1 VRVRF
6 GLFPA
11 SSNRFI
17 ASLVTLVLAG
27 VSLLTL
33 SGAASAQRYVSFDGP
48 GAIYYTFP
56 TSINQSGQ
64 IVGYYSDSTAHSFL
78 RNSDGT
84 IISFDPPNST
94 GSVASS
100 INNAGEITGYWFDSA
115 GDHGYCRSAAGDFT
129 TFDVPTTAQE
139 VRTIPYW
146 INAGGS
152 IVGYYSDGVTFH
164 GFVYDSSGNI
174 TTFDPPGSTLT
185 VPESINQS
193 GFISGGYYDSASL
206 LHGSYSLR
214 REVTQS

>member
-1 VRVRF
+1 
-6 GLFPA
+6 
-11 SSNRFI
+11 
-17 ASLVTLVLAG
+17 
-27 VSLLTL
+27 
-33 SGAASAQRYVSFDGP
+33 
-48 GAIYYTFP
+48 
-56 TSINQSGQ
+56 
-64 IVGYYSDSTAHSFL
+64 
-78 RNSDGT
+78 
-84 IISFDPPNST
+84 
-94 GSVASS
+94 
-100 INNAGEITGYWFDSA
+100 
-115 GDHGYCRSAAGDFT
+115 
-129 TFDVPTTAQE
+129 